1 MKYDFVV
8 IGAGVSGLST
18 AIILA
23 QNGYHVALVE
33 KAKKPAP
40 LIRGFTRK
48 GVYFDSG
55 FHYTGSLGDG
65 EILDALFQYLGLS
78 DRLEKVPFDPD
89 GFDLIRCQEE
99 GFELRFP
106 YGYERIR
113 ERLLEAFPLESS
125 AINEY
130 LQTVKDTFNSFPY
143 LNLNPDFLD
152 SGAPKGLHGP
162 SLKDFLDRLT
172 TNAALKWVLSVHC
185 LLHGV
190 PPEEVPLAFH
200 ACIAGSYYESVH
212 GIKGGGRSL
221 TKAYESQLEKLDV
234 DVYCGQGVS
243 EIIFS
248 PDTSPAG
255 IRLQDGKTLNCRGC
269 ISTVHPIELL
279 NLVPTSAF
287 RPAFRKRLFQLEETI
302 SAYILYIASRAVP
315 EMLIRNNLVMTSDWN
330 LTGLWENNPLNS
342 RPLYVCGSLPE
353 DSKVTKSGL
362 IGIVPASRNDTEP
375 WSQSISGK
383 RPLEYYQF
391 KEKIA
396 FKLRQ
401 HMERSIPELAGN
413 IEHAECATS
422 LTLRDFTH
430 NPFGSMYGVKHK
442 IGQYNPLPLTKAKN
456 LYLAGQAIV
465 APGIMG
471 AIISAFLVCGFI
483 IGHKQLLK
491 QIQKYR

>member
-1 MKYDFVV
+1 MNYDFVV

-40 LIRGFTRK
+40 LIRGFTRH
-48 GVYFDSG
+48 GVYFDTG

-65 EILDALFQYLGLS
+65 EILDALFHYLGLS
-78 DRLEKVPFDPD
+78 DRLEKVPFEPD
-89 GFDLIRCQEE
+89 GFDLIRCRST

-113 ERLLEAFPLESS
+113 ERLLEAFPHESR

-143 LNLNPDFLD
+143 LNLNPDLLD
-152 SGAPKGLHGP
+152 SGAPKGLNGP

-172 TNAALKWVLSVHC
+172 TNEALKWVLSIHC

-190 PPEEVPLAFH
+190 PPEEAPLAFH

-221 TKAYESQLEKLDV
+221 TKAYESQLEKLGV

-255 IRLQDGKTLNCRGC
+255 IRLQDGEILNCRGC
-269 ISTVHPIELL
+269 ISTVHPIEFL

-287 RPAFRKRLFQLEETI
+287 RPAYRKRLMQLEDTI
-302 SAYILYIASRAVP
+302 PAHILYLAIRAAP
-315 EMLIRNNLVMTSDWN
+315 EMLTRNNLVVTSDWD
-330 LTGLWENNPLNS
+330 LTGLWDKDPLNN
-342 RPLYVCGSLPE
+342 RPLYVCSSLPE
-353 DSKVTKSGL
+353 DSKGTRPGL
-362 IGIVPASRNDTEP
+362 IGIVPASRNETDP
-375 WSQSISGK
+375 WSQSMTGK
-383 RPLEYYQF
+383 RPQDYHQF
-391 KEKIA
+391 KDKIA

-401 HMERSIPELAGN
+401 YIERSIPELAGN
-413 IEHAECATS
+413 IEHAECATA

-430 NPFGSMYGVKHK
+430 TPIGSLYGVKHR

-456 LYLAGQAIV
+456 LFLAGQAIV

-483 IGHKQLLK
+483 IGHKQLLN